1 MKAILIDAINQTV
14 ATVNI
19 DEDNSLNEY
28 YRLIG
33 CNCVTAITINDVYPH
48 TLYLDDES
56 LLNHET
62 QAAFELLGQRF
73 IGNGV
78 IVGFDADEGDDT
90 DTRLT
95 ENYVR
100 GLVTFCERKE
110 EDQPHI
116 EFYTFEDLQEI
127 RAAKLN

>member
-1 MKAILIDAINQTV
+1 MKAIFIDATHQAVSTV
-14 ATVNI
+14 DI
-19 DEDNSLNEY
+19 DENQALTEY
-28 YRLIG
+28 YRLLD
-33 CNCVTAITINDVYPH
+33 CHCVTVVTINDVYPH
-48 TLYLDDES
+48 SLYLDDEA
-56 LLNHET
+56 LVTDEK
-62 QAAFELLGQRF
+62 QDAFIIFGQRF

-78 IVGFDADEGDDT
+78 IVGFNEDEGDDT

-100 GLVTFCERKE
+100 GLVTFCKRQE